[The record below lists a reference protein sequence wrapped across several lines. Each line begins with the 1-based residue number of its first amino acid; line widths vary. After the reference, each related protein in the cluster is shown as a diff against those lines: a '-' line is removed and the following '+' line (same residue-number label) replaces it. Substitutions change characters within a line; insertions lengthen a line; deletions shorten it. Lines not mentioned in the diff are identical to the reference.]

1 MTRPV
6 WTIASKEFKA
16 IFSERTIVLAVI
28 IQVFVAGFSSFLVVG
43 LSALVDPEAF
53 PTAARPQVATN
64 GTDELA
70 RHLDAAGL
78 ETRAYESAAAALSA
92 FDRGEV
98 DAVALAR
105 RAPGEACGATCV
117 PVSVTLVLPDGDL
130 RATLTL
136 VKVKAAL
143 QDWERSLRAE
153 HADRLSVEPV
163 YLDSQAHAGSY
174 GFVYALLVPLLVLL
188 PVVLAGALV
197 ADSITE
203 EVQRGTLPLL
213 LVTPATA
220 VDVVEGKV
228 LANVAIVPMLGALWF
243 ALLALNGLTVPL
255 LGAVLVLVMGT
266 AVAFAMGALACAIAF
281 MTRDRNRTHVAYA
294 TAFFLAMGLSLELP
308 MSPVNAIALLAGGSP
323 SAGAYAVVL
332 GSVALALACALGLR
346 VVLHRV
352 AHRLAAGV

>member
-6 WTIASKEFKA
+6 WTLAAKEFKA

-53 PTAARPQVATN
+53 PTTAQPRVATN
-64 GTDELA
+64 GTDELLE
-70 RHLDAAGL
+70 HL
-78 ETRAYESAAAALSA
+78 TRAGIDVRPYSSAAAALAA
-92 FDRGEV
+92 FDRGDV

-105 RAPGEACGATCV
+105 YASGGTV

-136 VKVKAAL
+136 VKAKQAL
-143 QDWERSLRAE
+143 QAWERGLRDDNA
-153 HADRLSVEPV
+153 HRLSVEPV

-174 GFVYALLVPLLVLL
+174 GFVYALLVPLLILL

-220 VDVVEGKV
+220 ADVVEGKV

-243 ALLALNGLTVPL
+243 VLLALNGLSVPL
-255 LGAVLVLVMGT
+255 LGAVLVLVLGT
-266 AVAFAMGALACAIAF
+266 AIAFAMGALACAIAF

-294 TAFFLAMGLSLELP
+294 TAFFLALALAMELP

-323 SAGAYAVVL
+323 SAGAYAVVA
-332 GSVALALACALGLR
+332 GSVALALACALVLR
-346 VVLHRV
+346 LVLARV
-352 AHRLAAGV
+352 AHKLAAGV

>member
-1 MTRPV
+1 MTRPL
-6 WTIASKEFKA
+6 WTLARKEFKA
-16 IFSERTIVLAVI
+16 IFSERTIILAVV

-53 PTAARPQVATN
+53 PSAARPVVATN
-64 GTDELA
+64 GTAELA
-70 RHLDAAGL
+70 EHLEEHGMDARVYG
-78 ETRAYESAAAALSA
+78 SAAEALAA
-92 FDRGEV
+92 FDRGDV

-105 RAPGEACGATCV
+105 YAPGGDV

-136 VKVKAAL
+136 VKAKQAL
-143 QDWERSLRAE
+143 QAWERDLRAE
-153 HADRLSVEPV
+153 HAARLTVEPL
-163 YLDSQAHAGSY
+163 YLDAAAQAGSF

-220 VDVVEGKV
+220 IDVVEGKV
-228 LANVAIVPMLGALWF
+228 LANVALVPMLGTLWF
-243 ALLALNGLTVPL
+243 ALLALNGLTVPAV
-255 LGAVLVLVMGT
+255 GAVLVLVLAT
-266 AVAFAMGALACAIAF
+266 SIAFVMGALACAIAF
-281 MTRDRNRTHVAYA
+281 ATRDRNRTHVAYA
-294 TAFFLAMGLSLELP
+294 TTFFLVLALAMLLP
-308 MSPVNAIALLAGGSP
+308 VSPVNAIALLAGGSP
-323 SAGAYAVVL
+323 TAGAYAVVL
-332 GSVALALACALGLR
+332 GAVALALGSALALR
-346 VVLHRV
+346 LALAKV